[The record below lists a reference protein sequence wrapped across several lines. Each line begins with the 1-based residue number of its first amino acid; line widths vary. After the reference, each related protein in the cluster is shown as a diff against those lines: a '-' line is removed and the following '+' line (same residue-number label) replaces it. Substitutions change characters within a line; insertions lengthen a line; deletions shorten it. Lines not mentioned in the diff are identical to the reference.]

1 MTAVPENKPEIGY
14 ALDLRQVVKLALEV
28 LQMNLDFVGSN
39 IAYHVS
45 IIKSVKLFFDSKIF
59 PYLFLRI
66 IFAESIV
73 FVVFYSIRGTVNR
86 EILCKTAELV
96 DKVDY

>member
-1 MTAVPENKPEIGY
+1 MTAVLENKPEIGY
-14 ALDLRQVVKLALEV
+14 ALDPRQVVKLALEV

-45 IIKSVKLFFDSKIF
+45 IKSVKSFFDSKIF
-59 PYLFLRI
+59 TYLFLRI